1 MTLQMLFKVCHCTAP
16 CSVWAGWVSSG
27 QQGRKQRKGQE
38 YNFFFF
44 GGGLRAHLAVADLI
58 EQRGFN
64 ALRVHKGRKSSLRE
78 EKKKLS

>member
-1 MTLQMLFKVCHCTAP
+1 M
-16 CSVWAGWVSSG
+16 SG
-27 QQGRKQRKGQE
+27 LVGSPLDSKEGNKGKGR
-38 YNFFFF
+38 NTIFFFF
-44 GGGLRAHLAVADLI
+44 GGLRAHLAVADLI